1 METKRHLPK
10 FNSTHVLIFVMI
22 IGVGLL
28 LYPSVSDYWNSFHQS
43 RAIEQY
49 VTTVSNIDN
58 SRFEQLWQEA
68 TSYNRTLYEKG
79 NRYFLSEEETQEYNR
94 LLNVNDTGIM
104 SYIEIPSLR
113 VSLPIYHGTSDVVLQ
128 VAIGHIAGSSLPVGG
143 KTTHCVISGHRGL
156 PSAKLFSNLDQLQ
169 KGDTFRLETLG
180 ETLTY
185 EVDQIRIVLP
195 DELEDIEIEEGMD
208 LCTLVTCTP
217 YGINSHRLLVRGHR
231 IQNEKEHPHV
241 VSEARQINRNHAAL
255 LYGIVI
261 FAVIELLAIA
271 DAITGRI
278 RNGRK

>member
-49 VTTVSNIDN
+49 VATVSNIDN

-68 TSYNRTLYEKG
+68 ASYNRTLYEKG

-185 EVDQIRIVLP
+185 EVDRMSWRILK
-195 DELEDIEIEEGMD
+195 LKKAWI
-208 LCTLVTCTP
+208 
-217 YGINSHRLLVRGHR
+217 SAHW
-231 IQNEKEHPHV
+231 
-241 VSEARQINRNHAAL
+241 
-255 LYGIVI
+255 
-261 FAVIELLAIA
+261 
-271 DAITGRI
+271 
-278 RNGRK
+278 